1 VHNVTNILQ
10 QKSGMHTEP
19 RDNNRTTN

>member
-1 VHNVTNILQ
+1 VTNILQ